1 MPGATRGIRNLGLRY
16 QSKGKVCD
24 WSGRRRTKG
33 DFPHSPPWKETPD
46 GICK

>member
-1 MPGATRGIRNLGLRY
+1 MPGAARGIRNLGVRY

-24 WSGRRRTKG
+24 GRRRTKG
-33 DFPHSPPWKETPD
+33 DFPHGPPWKETPD